1 MAEDVVQTSIARPA
15 PYLEAAG
22 QALLEK
28 TTGLPA
34 IQTAAFA
41 PQVAQQTVLSQ
52 AAQQAAAT
60 QAGLGTLQY
69 GPQGQITGVTNT
81 TIDGSAIDN
90 NTITFDG
97 TTGSNPAVA
106 LNGTLTLISSDNS
119 VVISGGTGTLDIT
132 VDDTNID
139 NIYTADG
146 TLTGNRVVTQNN
158 NSLSFTGGDF
168 SVDGTTFN
176 VDDSANAVGVGV
188 STPAASAVLEVAST
202 TKGFLFPRMTET
214 QRGNIGSP
222 ATGLMVYQTDGD
234 EGVYIYKS
242 FGWVQVI

>member
-1 MAEDVVQTSIARPA
+1 MSDQNINGYQNEQTSLNDNDYFDID
-15 PYLEAAG
+15 
-22 QALLEK
+22 
-28 TTGLPA
+28 
-34 IQTAAFA
+34 AF
-41 PQVAQQTVLSQ
+41 
-52 AAQQAAAT
+52 
-60 QAGLGTLQY
+60 LGVDNYESRKVKWVTIKNSLMN
-69 GPQGQITGVTNT
+69 GV
-81 TIDGSAIDN
+81 S
-90 NTITFDG
+90 
-97 TTGSNPAVA
+97 
-106 LNGTLTLISSDNS
+106 
-119 VVISGGTGTLDIT
+119 
-132 VDDTNID
+132 
-139 NIYTADG
+139 NIYNSDG